1 MNTPHPFVLPPEDR
15 VLSPYTGWTRAHWEA
30 VADGLLAAVR
40 PYRSPGGALITLPGR
55 TSWSGERSDGL
66 EGYARTFL
74 LAALRAAGTAASGR
88 PVPADLLEPSADGLR
103 TGTAAPGTADP
114 QSWPAVVDRGQAM
127 VEAAS
132 VALALHLTKDQLW
145 DRLDEGTRE
154 RAADWLAGALR
165 HEPVDNNWWLFPV
178 AVGTFLEA
186 ADRHTEQARAAIDR
200 GLARIEQWYVGDGW
214 YTDGAGRYFDHYN
227 GWAMHLYPLLCAAV
241 AGAPADPVRRERLR
255 EFLIGY
261 GRLFDRTGAPLHQ
274 GRSLTYRFA
283 AAAPLWLGALVD
295 ATPYPP
301 GTTRRLASGVL
312 RHFLDR
318 GAARDGLL
326 SLGWYGPDAATVQPY
341 SGSASPYWAAKGFVG
356 LLLPERHEVWTAYES
371 AGPAEHADPE
381 PVLGLP
387 GPGLLVHSGH
397 GVARLVNHG
406 ADHQPVGPTAALDAD
421 DPLYARLAY
430 STMTGPTRGGDPADN
445 HIGLVLAGRVTER
458 GRIEP
463 LGAGPG
469 WAASAHSPTL
479 DGQPVPGTRIVS
491 VSVVRGP
498 YEVRVHLVRAPAG
511 TAVRESGWAPAP
523 AAGEELRSSA
533 AGLDAWVRTTSVH
546 GTLTGAHGWE
556 RAAVGSAPHG
566 TAFGER
572 AELAVLE
579 GTVAAEPL
587 VSVLALTWA
596 DATPTPAPQVSAT
609 ASGVDVRWADGGL
622 SRIRYEATERCSVTH
637 EAGRP
642 HAPTGV

>member
-15 VLSPYTGWTRAHWEA
+15 TLSPYTGWTRAHWEA
-30 VADGLLAAVR
+30 VADGLLTAVR

-88 PVPADLLEPSADGLR
+88 PVPAALLEPYADGLR
-103 TGTAAPGTADP
+103 AGTAAPGTADAE
-114 QSWPAVVDRGQAM
+114 SWPAVVDRGQAM

-145 DRLDEGTRE
+145 DRLDESVRE

-186 ADRHTEQARAAIDR
+186 ADRHTGQARAAIDR
-200 GLARIEQWYVGDGW
+200 GLARIEKWYVGDGW

-241 AGAPADPVRRERLR
+241 AGEPTDPVRRERLR
-255 EFLIGY
+255 EFLTGY

-283 AAAPLWLGALVD
+283 SAAPLWLGALVD
-295 ATPYPP
+295 ATPYSP

-356 LLLPERHEVWTAYES
+356 LLLPERHEVWTARES
-371 AGPAEHADPE
+371 AGPAEQADADPA
-381 PVLGLP
+381 LGLP
-387 GPGLLVHSGH
+387 GPGLLVHAGH

-406 ADHQPVGPTAALDAD
+406 ADHQPAVPAAALDAD

-430 STMTGPTRGGDPADN
+430 STLTGPTRCGDPADN

-479 DGQPVPGTRIVS
+479 DGHPVPDTRIVS

-498 YEVRVHLVRAPAG
+498 YEVRVHHVLAPTG
-511 TAVRESGWAPAP
+511 TAVRASGWAPAA
-523 AAGEELRSSA
+523 AAGARLRSA
-533 AGLDAWVRTTSVH
+533 VEGLGARVDTASVRS
-546 GTLTGAHGWE
+546 TLTGAHGWE
-556 RAAVGSAPHG
+556 RAAVHAAAHG
-566 TAFGER
+566 TAFGEQ

-579 GTVAAEPL
+579 GTVATGPL
-587 VSVLALTWA
+587 VTVLSLTWA
-596 DATPTPAPQVSAT
+596 DTALVPAPRVTVT
-609 ASGVDVRWADGGL
+609 ASDADVWWADGGV
-622 SRIRYEATERCSVTH
+622 SRVRRTGADGCSVTH
-637 EAGRP
+637 EPA
-642 HAPTGV
+642 

>member
-15 VLSPYTGWTRAHWEA
+15 ALSPYTGWTRAHWEA

-88 PVPADLLEPSADGLR
+88 TVPAGLLEPYADGLR

-114 QSWPAVVDRGQAM
+114 ESWPAVVDRGQAM

-145 DRLDEGTRE
+145 DGLDESTRE

-186 ADRHTEQARAAIDR
+186 ADRHRDEARAAIDR
-200 GLARIEQWYVGDGW
+200 GLARIEKWYVGDGW
-214 YTDGAGRYFDHYN
+214 YSDGAGRYFDHYN

-241 AGAPADPVRRERLR
+241 AGTPADPVRRERLR
-255 EFLIGY
+255 EFLTGY

-326 SLGWYGPDAATVQPY
+326 SLGWYGPDPATVQAY

-356 LLLPERHEVWTAYES
+356 LLLPERHEVWTAREC
-371 AGPAEHADPE
+371 AGPAEDTDVDPA
-381 PVLGLP
+381 LGLP

-397 GVARLVNHG
+397 GVGRLVNHG
-406 ADHQPVGPTAALDAD
+406 ADHQPVAATTPTAGIDPD

-430 STMTGPTRGGDPADN
+430 STLTGPTREGDPADN
-445 HIGLVLAGRVTER
+445 HIGLVLAGGTTGR

-469 WAASAHSPTL
+469 WAASAHLPTL
-479 DGQPVPGTRIVS
+479 AGQPVPDTRIVS
-491 VSVVRGP
+491 ISVARGP
-498 YEVRVHLVRAPAG
+498 YEVRVHHVRAPEG
-511 TAVRESGWAPAP
+511 TAVRESGWAPATSSRD
-523 AAGEELRSSA
+523 ALRSTADGLGARVA
-533 AGLDAWVRTTSVH
+533 AASVH
-546 GTLTGAHGWE
+546 STLTGAHGWD
-556 RAAVGSAPHG
+556 RARVDSAPHG
-566 TAFGER
+566 TAFGEV
-572 AELAVLE
+572 AALAVLE
-579 GTVAAEPL
+579 GTVAAGPL
-587 VSVLALTWA
+587 VTVLSLTWA
-596 DATPTPAPQVSAT
+596 DAAPVAAPRVLAT
-609 ASGVDVRWADGGL
+609 ASGVDVTWADGST
-622 SRIRYEATERCSVTH
+622 SRIRRDGADHCSVTH
-637 EAGRP
+637 GHP
-642 HAPTGV
+642 